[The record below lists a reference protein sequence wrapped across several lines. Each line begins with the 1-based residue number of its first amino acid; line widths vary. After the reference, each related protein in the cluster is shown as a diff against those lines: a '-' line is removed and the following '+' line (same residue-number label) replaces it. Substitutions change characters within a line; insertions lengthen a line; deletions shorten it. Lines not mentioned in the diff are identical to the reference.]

1 MKWGNSSGYE
11 IEKDTP
17 RDLTGHQWTSKI
29 CSDVR
34 TNFRSASSSCGAI
47 FDVPR
52 SREILASL
60 ESKIADPNFW
70 QDQEQAQRILQQR
83 KSAED
88 VVASDTKLARML
100 SDIETYFHLAE
111 EETDVAQRGTLLAEI
126 EREIAAGDTYISEL
140 ETLTL
145 LSGENDRLN
154 AIVTIKPGAGGMESQ
169 DWAEMLLRMYLRW
182 AERKGFR
189 ATVMDLTPGEGAGL
203 KSATVRVEGE
213 NAFGYLATESGVHR
227 LIRISPFDQAARRH
241 TSFASVFAIPE
252 VDDRIDIVVK
262 PEEVR
267 IDTFR
272 AGGAG
277 GQNVNKV
284 ETAVRIT
291 HLASGIVVQCQ
302 NERSQHKNRELA
314 MKHLKS
320 RLYELEIEKRQAE
333 TRKMDETK
341 RDISF
346 GSQIRTYTLQPYRL
360 IKDHRTKFE
369 MGDVDRVLDG
379 DLDPFIRNYLLSRRK
394 GTLGSAAEAGDDS

>member
-1 MKWGNSSGYE
+1 
-11 IEKDTP
+11 
-17 RDLTGHQWTSKI
+17 
-29 CSDVR
+29 
-34 TNFRSASSSCGAI
+34 
-47 FDVPR
+47 
-52 SREILASL
+52 
-60 ESKIADPNFW
+60 
-70 QDQEQAQRILQQR
+70 
-83 KSAED
+83 
-88 VVASDTKLARML
+88 ML
-100 SDIETYFHLAE
+100 SDVDTYFHLAE
-111 EETDVAQRGTLLAEI
+111 EESDVAQRGTLLQEI
-126 EREIAAGDTYISEL
+126 EREIAAGDTYVSEL

-154 AIVTIKPGAGGMESQ
+154 AIMTIKPGAGGMESQ

-182 AERKGFR
+182 AEQKGFR

-213 NAFGYLATESGVHR
+213 NA
-227 LIRISPFDQAARRH
+227 
-241 TSFASVFAIPE
+241 IPE

-267 IDTFR
+267 VDTFR

-291 HLASGIVVQCQ
+291 HLPSGIVVQCQ

-314 MKHLKS
+314 MKWLRS

-333 TRKMDETK
+333 TRKLDETK

>member
-1 MKWGNSSGYE
+1 
-11 IEKDTP
+11 
-17 RDLTGHQWTSKI
+17 LTGRTWTSKI
-29 CSDVR
+29 CNDAR
-34 TNFRSASSSCGAI
+34 TNFRSASNSCGVI

-52 SREILASL
+52 SREILSSL
-60 ESKIADPNFW
+60 ESKISAPDFW

-83 KSAED
+83 KSAEEII
-88 VVASDTKLARML
+88 ASDTKLATSL

-111 EETDVAQRGTLLAEI
+111 EETDVAQRATLLQEI
-126 EREIAAGDTYISEL
+126 EREIAASDKYVSEL
-140 ETLTL
+140 ETITL

-154 AIVTIKPGAGGMESQ
+154 AIMTIKPGAGGMESQ

-182 AERKGFR
+182 AEQKGFR

-213 NAFGYLATESGVHR
+213 NAFGFLSTESGVHR

-241 TSFASVFAIPE
+241 TSFASVFVIPE

-267 IDTFR
+267 VDTFR

-291 HLASGIVVQCQ
+291 HLATGIVVQCQ

-314 MKHLKS
+314 MKWLRS
-320 RLYELEIEKRQAE
+320 RLYEVEIEKRQAE

-369 MGDVDRVLDG
+369 VGDVDRVLDG
-379 DLDPFIRNYLLSRRK
+379 DLDPFIRSYLLSRRK
-394 GTLGSAAEAGDDS
+394 GTLGSAPESEDDS

>member
-1 MKWGNSSGYE
+1 M
-11 IEKDTP
+11 
-17 RDLTGHQWTSKI
+17 
-29 CSDVR
+29 
-34 TNFRSASSSCGAI
+34 
-47 FDVPR
+47 
-52 SREILASL
+52 
-60 ESKIADPNFW
+60 
-70 QDQEQAQRILQQR
+70 QQR
-83 KSAED
+83 KAAEA
-88 VVASDTKLARML
+88 VLASDAKLATMA

-111 EETDVAQRGTLLAEI
+111 EEKDSVQRDSLLHEVDREMTAAE
-126 EREIAAGDTYISEL
+126 TYVSDL

-154 AIVTIKPGAGGMESQ
+154 AIMTIKPGAGGMESQ

-182 AERKGFR
+182 AERKGLN
-189 ATVMDLTPGEGAGL
+189 ATVLDLTPGEGAGL

-213 NAFGYLATESGVHR
+213 NAFGFLSTESGVHR

-241 TSFASVFAIPE
+241 TSFASVFVIPE
-252 VDDRIDIVVK
+252 VDDRIEIDVK
-262 PEEVR
+262 PDDLRV
-267 IDTFR
+267 DTYR
-272 AGGAG
+272 SGGKG

-291 HLASGIVVQCQ
+291 HLPSGIVVQCQ

-314 MKHLKS
+314 MKVLRS
-320 RLYELEIEKRQAE
+320 RLYDLEIEKRQAE

-379 DLDPFIRNYLLSRRK
+379 DLDPFIRNFLLARRK
-394 GTLGSAAEAGDDS
+394 GTLGTAAEASDDS

>member
-1 MKWGNSSGYE
+1 MAG
-11 IEKDTP
+11 
-17 RDLTGHQWTSKI
+17 
-29 CSDVR
+29 
-34 TNFRSASSSCGAI
+34 ASNLCGAI
-47 FDVPR
+47 FDVAR
-52 SREILASL
+52 SRETLASL
-60 ESKIADPNFW
+60 EKKISQPDFW
-70 QDQEQAQRILQQR
+70 QDQEQAQKVMQQR
-83 KSAED
+83 KAAEA
-88 VVASDTKLARML
+88 VLASDAKLATMA
-100 SDIETYFHLAE
+100 SDIDTYFHLAE
-111 EETDVAQRGTLLAEI
+111 EEKDSAQRDSLIKEI
-126 EREIAAGDTYISEL
+126 EREMAAADTYVSDL
-140 ETLTL
+140 ETVTL

-154 AIVTIKPGAGGMESQ
+154 AIMTIKPGAGGMESQ

-182 AERKGFR
+182 AEKKGFT

-213 NAFGYLATESGVHR
+213 NVNGFLSTESGVHR

-241 TSFASVFAIPE
+241 TSFASVFVIPE
-252 VDDRIDIVVK
+252 IDDRIEIVVK

-314 MKHLKS
+314 MKWLRS

-333 TRKMDETK
+333 TRKLDDTK

-360 IKDHRTKFE
+360 VKDHRTKFE

-379 DLDPFIRNYLLSRRK
+379 DLDPFIRNFLLARRK
-394 GTLGSAAEAGDDS
+394 GTLGSAADAAEDS

>member
-1 MKWGNSSGYE
+1 M
-11 IEKDTP
+11 
-17 RDLTGHQWTSKI
+17 KI
-29 CSDVR
+29 CNDSR
-34 TNFRSASSSCGAI
+34 KSFANASSLCGAI
-47 FDVPR
+47 FDVAR
-52 SREILASL
+52 SRETLASL
-60 ESKIADPNFW
+60 AAKISAPDFW
-70 QDQEQAQRILQQR
+70 QDQEQAQKVMQQR
-83 KSAED
+83 KAADAVLSAD
-88 VVASDTKLARML
+88 AKLATMA

-111 EETDVAQRGTLLAEI
+111 EEKDSAQRDSLLHEVDREMTAAE
-126 EREIAAGDTYISEL
+126 TYVSEL

-154 AIVTIKPGAGGMESQ
+154 AIMTIKPGAGGMESQ

-182 AERKGFR
+182 AERKGLN
-189 ATVMDLTPGEGAGL
+189 ATVLDLTPGEGAGL

-213 NAFGYLATESGVHR
+213 NAFGFLSTESGVHR

-241 TSFASVFAIPE
+241 TSFASVFVIPE
-252 VDDRIDIVVK
+252 VDDRIEIDVK
-262 PEEVR
+262 PDDLR
-267 IDTFR
+267 IDTYR
-272 AGGAG
+272 SGGKG
-277 GQNVNKV
+277 GQNLNKV

-291 HLASGIVVQCQ
+291 HLPSGIVVQCQ

-314 MKHLKS
+314 MKVLRS

-369 MGDVDRVLDG
+369 VGDVDRVLDG
-379 DLDPFIRNYLLSRRK
+379 DLDPFIRNFLLARK
-394 GTLGSAAEAGDDS
+394 KGALGSAVEAGDDS

>member
-1 MKWGNSSGYE
+1 MKIYSGSRKNSS
-11 IEKDTP
+11 
-17 RDLTGHQWTSKI
+17 
-29 CSDVR
+29 
-34 TNFRSASSSCGAI
+34 SASNLCGAI
-47 FDVPR
+47 FDVAR
-52 SREILASL
+52 SRETIASL
-60 ESKIADPNFW
+60 EKKISQPDFW
-70 QDQEQAQRILQQR
+70 QDQEQAQKVMQQR
-83 KSAED
+83 KAAEA
-88 VVASDTKLARML
+88 VLSSNTKLATMA
-100 SDIETYFHLAE
+100 SDIDTYFHMAE
-111 EETDVAQRGTLLAEI
+111 EEKDSAQRDTLLKEI
-126 EREIAAGDTYISEL
+126 EREMAAAETYVSEL
-140 ETLTL
+140 ETVTL

-154 AIVTIKPGAGGMESQ
+154 AIMTIKPGAGGMESQ

-182 AERKGFR
+182 AEKKGFT

-213 NAFGYLATESGVHR
+213 NAFGFLSTESGVHR

-241 TSFASVFAIPE
+241 TSFASVFVIPE
-252 VDDRIDIVVK
+252 IDDEIEIVVK

-314 MKHLKS
+314 MKWLRS

-333 TRKMDETK
+333 TRKLDDTK
-341 RDISF
+341 RDISC

-360 IKDHRTKFE
+360 VKDHRTKFE

-379 DLDPFIRNYLLSRRK
+379 DLDPFIRNFLLARRK
-394 GTLGSAAEAGDDS
+394 GTVESAADAAEDS